1 MDTAAIK
8 ILSFSKNEKG
18 GWKVNKAPNMT
29 RGRGMGAEKLSSERR
44 KAVIFRLWKYLNQMR
59 LPLIIIGVIV
69 VFSNLFALIGPK
81 LSEPA
86 INAIKPEGVDFEKVF
101 YYVKLMAVFYIF
113 SAGLT
118 FLQSFLMTKV
128 SKRIT
133 FNIRRDL
140 YQKLSRMPIK
150 FFDTHQSGEIIS
162 TMSYDVDTVSAS
174 LSADLI
180 QICTALITVTG
191 SFIMMLTIS
200 RLLVLVFLI
209 TIPMSIIFSRYRAK
223 RGRPLFRERSG
234 KLGEMNG
241 FAEESI
247 GGFRTIKAYNKESEF
262 THRFEI
268 KNTAATDAYYRSDR
282 YSCIAGPS
290 VNFIN
295 NISLALISFFG
306 ALLYLYSPETLSLGA
321 ISSFVLYS
329 RKFSGPI
336 NEITNIYSEIQSAF
350 AAGER
355 IFRLMDEKEDT
366 PDKENAVSDPITNG
380 QIEFKNVNFGY
391 EDDKIIIKNFNL
403 KVEPGSI
410 VAIVGHTG
418 AGKTTIVNLLMRFY
432 DVNDGSILIDGIDIR
447 ERKRDEM
454 RKSFTM
460 VLQDTWL
467 FNGSVYDNIAY
478 GSENVTADQVKAV
491 AERAK
496 INGFIEALPSGYETE
511 ITDNGAN
518 ISKGQKQLMTIARA
532 MLPKSVILIL
542 DEATSNVD
550 TRTEAKISEA
560 MCRLMEGKTC
570 FVIAHRLSTIQNAD
584 VILVMKDGEIAES
597 GNHETLLKKNG
608 VYAELYYSQYK

>member
-1 MDTAAIK
+1 MNRGYT
-8 ILSFSKNEKG
+8 LPGKG
-18 GWKVNKAPNMT
+18 G
-29 RGRGMGAEKLSSERR
+29 RGAAAEKLSSERK
-44 KAVIFRLWKYLNQMR
+44 KAVIFRLWKYLSQMR
-59 LPLIIIGVIV
+59 LPLIIIGVV
-69 VFSNLFALIGPK
+69 VVASNLFALIGPK

-86 INAIKPEGVDFEKVF
+86 INAIKPGAVEFDTVF
-101 YYVKLMAVFYIF
+101 YYVSLMVIFYVA
-113 SAGLT
+113 SALLSV
-118 FLQSFLMTKV
+118 LQSFLMTTV

-140 YQKLSRMPIK
+140 FEKLSRLPVK

-200 RLLVLVFLI
+200 RVLVLVFVV

-223 RGRPLFRERSG
+223 KGRPLFRERSG
-234 KLGEMNG
+234 KLGAMNG

-247 GGFRTIKAYNKESEF
+247 GGFRTIKAYNKEAEF
-262 THRFEI
+262 TERFDV
-268 KNTAATDAYYRSDR
+268 KNRAASDAYHRSDR
-282 YSCIAGPS
+282 HSCIAGPS

-336 NEITNIYSEIQSAF
+336 NEITNIYSEIQSAL

-355 IFRLMDEKEDT
+355 VFRLMDEKEDT
-366 PDKENAVSDPITNG
+366 PDKKNATGEPIARG
-380 QIEFKNVNFGY
+380 EIEFQNVKFGY
-391 EDDKIIIKNFNL
+391 TDDKIIIRDFSL
-403 KVEPGSI
+403 KVSPGSVI
-410 VAIVGHTG
+410 AIVGHTG

-432 DVNDGSILIDGIDIR
+432 DVNDGRILIDGIDVR
-447 ERKRDEM
+447 DRKRDEL
-454 RKSFTM
+454 RKAFTM

-478 GSENVTADQVKAV
+478 GSESVTEEAVRAV

-496 INGFIEALPSGYETE
+496 INGFIEALPNGYRTE

-518 ISKGQKQLMTIARA
+518 ISKGQKQLLTIARA
-532 MLPKSVILIL
+532 MLPESVILIL

-560 MCRLMEGKTC
+560 MCKLMEGKTC

-584 VILVMKDGEIAES
+584 VILVMKDGQVAES
-597 GNHETLLKKNG
+597 GRHEELLQRNG
-608 VYAELYYSQYK
+608 AYAELYYSQYK

>member
-1 MDTAAIK
+1 
-8 ILSFSKNEKG
+8 
-18 GWKVNKAPNMT
+18 
-29 RGRGMGAEKLSSERR
+29 
-44 KAVIFRLWKYLNQMR
+44 MR
-59 LPLIIIGVIV
+59 LPLIIIGIV
-69 VFSNLFALIGPK
+69 VITSNLFALIGPK

-86 INAIKPEGVDFEKVF
+86 INAIKPGAVDFDTVF
-101 YYVKLMAVFYIF
+101 YYVSLMVIFYVA
-113 SAGLT
+113 SAALS
-118 FLQSFLMTKV
+118 FLQSFLMTTV

-140 YQKLSRMPIK
+140 FDKLSRLPVK

-180 QICTALITVTG
+180 AICTALITVTG

-200 RLLVLVFLI
+200 RILVLVFVV

-223 RGRPLFRERSG
+223 KGRPLFRERSG
-234 KLGEMNG
+234 KLGAMNG

-247 GGFRTIKAYNKESEF
+247 GGFRTIKAYNKEAEF
-262 THRFEI
+262 TARFDV
-268 KNTAATDAYYRSDR
+268 KNDAASDAYHRSDR
-282 YSCIAGPS
+282 HSCIAGPS

-295 NISLALISFFG
+295 NLSLAFISFFG
-306 ALLYLYSPETLSLGA
+306 ALLYLYFPETLTLGA

-336 NEITNIYSEIQSAF
+336 NEITNIYSEIQSAL

-355 IFRLMDEKEDT
+355 VFRLMDEKEDT
-366 PDKENAVSDPITNG
+366 PDRENATDEPITKG
-380 QIEFKNVNFGY
+380 EIEFKNVKFGY
-391 EDDKIIIKNFNL
+391 TEDKIIIKDFSL
-403 KVEPGSI
+403 KVAPGSVI
-410 VAIVGHTG
+410 AIVGHTG

-432 DVNDGSILIDGIDIR
+432 DVNEGSILIDGIDVR
-447 ERKRDEM
+447 DRKRDEM
-454 RKSFTM
+454 RRAFTM

-478 GSENVTADQVKAV
+478 GSENVTEAAVRAV

-496 INGFIEALPSGYETE
+496 INGFIEALPNGYHTE
-511 ITDNGAN
+511 ITDNGTN
-518 ISKGQKQLMTIARA
+518 ISKGQKQLLTIARA
-532 MLPKSVILIL
+532 MLPESVILIL

-560 MCRLMEGKTC
+560 MCNLMEGKTC
-570 FVIAHRLSTIQNAD
+570 FVIAHRLSTVQNAD
-584 VILVMKDGEIAES
+584 LILVMKDGEVAES
-597 GNHETLLKKNG
+597 GRHEELLQRNG
-608 VYAELYYSQYK
+608 VYAELYYSLYK

>member
-1 MDTAAIK
+1 MNRGHS
-8 ILSFSKNEKG
+8 LSEKG
-18 GWKVNKAPNMT
+18 AKAAM
-29 RGRGMGAEKLSSERR
+29 AERLSSERK
-44 KAVIFRLWKYLNQMR
+44 KAVIFRLWKYLSQMR
-59 LPLIIIGVIV
+59 IPLIIIGTV
-69 VFSNLFALIGPK
+69 VVVSNLFALIGPK

-86 INAIKPEGVDFEKVF
+86 INAIKPGDVDFDTVF
-101 YYVKLMAVFYIF
+101 YYVSLMVLFYVA
-113 SAGLT
+113 SAALS
-118 FLQSFLMTKV
+118 FLQSFLMTTV

-140 YQKLSRMPIK
+140 FEKLSRLPVK

-180 QICTALITVTG
+180 AICTALITVTG

-200 RLLVLVFLI
+200 RVLVLVFVV

-223 RGRPLFRERSG
+223 KGRPLFRERSG
-234 KLGEMNG
+234 KLGAMNG

-247 GGFRTIKAYNKESEF
+247 GGFRTIKAYNKEAEF
-262 THRFEI
+262 TARFDV
-268 KNTAATDAYYRSDR
+268 KNDAASDAYHRSDR
-282 YSCIAGPS
+282 HSCIAGPS

-295 NISLALISFFG
+295 NLSLAFISFFG
-306 ALLYLYSPETLSLGA
+306 ALLYLYSPETLTLGA

-336 NEITNIYSEIQSAF
+336 NEITNIYSEIQSAL

-355 IFRLMDEKEDT
+355 VFRLMDEKEDT
-366 PDKENAVSDPITNG
+366 PDRENASDEPIKRG
-380 QIEFKNVNFGY
+380 EIEFQNVRFGY
-391 EDDKIIIKNFNL
+391 DEDKIIIKDFSL
-403 KVEPGSI
+403 KVAPGSVI
-410 VAIVGHTG
+410 AIVGHTG

-432 DVNDGSILIDGIDIR
+432 DVNSGRILIDGIDIR
-447 ERKRDEM
+447 DRKRDEM
-454 RKSFTM
+454 RRAFTM

-467 FNGSVYDNIAY
+467 FNGSVHDNIAY
-478 GSENVTADQVKAV
+478 GSENVSEADVRRV

-496 INGFIEALPSGYETE
+496 INGFIEALPNGYHTE
-511 ITDNGAN
+511 ITDNGTN
-518 ISKGQKQLMTIARA
+518 ISKGQKQLLTIARA
-532 MLPKSVILIL
+532 MLPESVILIL

-584 VILVMKDGEIAES
+584 LILVMKNGEVKES
-597 GNHETLLKKNG
+597 GRHEELLKKNG
-608 VYAELYYSQYK
+608 VYADLYYSQYK

>member
-1 MDTAAIK
+1 M
-8 ILSFSKNEKG
+8 NRGMPER
-18 GWKVNKAPNMT
+18 
-29 RGRGMGAEKLSSERR
+29 RGRGMGAEKLSTERK
-44 KAVIFRLWKYLNQMR
+44 KAVIFRLWKYLSQMR
-59 LPLIIIGVIV
+59 LPLIIIGAV
-69 VFSNLFALIGPK
+69 VVASNLFALIGPK

-86 INAIKPEGVDFEKVF
+86 INAIKPGNVDFDTVF
-101 YYVKLMAVFYIF
+101 HYVGLMVLFYIAAACL
-113 SAGLT
+113 S
-118 FLQSFLMTKV
+118 FLQSFLMTTV

-140 YQKLSRMPIK
+140 FEKLSRLPVK

-200 RLLVLVFLI
+200 RILVLVFVV

-223 RGRPLFRERSG
+223 KGRPLFRERSG
-234 KLGEMNG
+234 KLGAMNG

-247 GGFRTIKAYNKESEF
+247 GGFRTIKAYNKEAEF
-262 THRFEI
+262 TERFDV
-268 KNTAATDAYYRSDR
+268 KNSAASEAYYRSDR
-282 YSCIAGPS
+282 HSCIAGPS

-336 NEITNIYSEIQSAF
+336 NEITNIYSEIQSAL

-366 PDKENAVSDPITNG
+366 PDREGATGEPVKRGE
-380 QIEFKNVNFGY
+380 IEFRNVRFGY
-391 EDDKIIIKNFNL
+391 DEDKTVIKDFNL
-403 KVEPGSI
+403 KVAPGSVI
-410 VAIVGHTG
+410 AIVGHTG

-432 DVNDGSILIDGIDIR
+432 DVSEGQILIDGIDVR
-447 ERKRDEM
+447 DRKRDEM
-454 RKSFTM
+454 RKAFTM

-478 GSENVTADQVKAV
+478 GSENVSEKDVRAV

-496 INGFIEALPSGYETE
+496 INGFIEALPNSYETE
-511 ITDNGAN
+511 ITDNGTN
-518 ISKGQKQLMTIARA
+518 ISKGQKQLLTIARA

-560 MCRLMEGKTC
+560 MCKLMEGKTC

-584 VILVMKDGEIAES
+584 LILVMKDGEVAES
-597 GNHETLLKKNG
+597 GKHGELLQKNG

>member
-1 MDTAAIK
+1 MNRGHS
-8 ILSFSKNEKG
+8 LPEKG
-18 GWKVNKAPNMT
+18 G
-29 RGRGMGAEKLSSERR
+29 RGATAEKLSSERK
-44 KAVIFRLWKYLNQMR
+44 KAVVFRLWKYLSQMR
-59 LPLIIIGVIV
+59 LPLIIIGIV
-69 VFSNLFALIGPK
+69 VVASNLFALIGPK

-86 INAIKPEGVDFEKVF
+86 INAIKPGAVDFDTVF
-101 YYVKLMAVFYIF
+101 YYVSLMVIFYVA
-113 SAGLT
+113 SAGLS
-118 FLQSFLMTKV
+118 FLQTFLMTTV

-140 YQKLSRMPIK
+140 FEKLSRLPVK

-200 RLLVLVFLI
+200 RILVLVFVV

-223 RGRPLFRERSG
+223 KGRPLFRERSG
-234 KLGEMNG
+234 KLGAMNG

-262 THRFEI
+262 TERFDV
-268 KNTAATDAYYRSDR
+268 KNDAASDAYHRSDR
-282 YSCIAGPS
+282 HSCIAGPS

-295 NISLALISFFG
+295 NLSLAFISFFG
-306 ALLYLYSPETLSLGA
+306 ALLYLYSPETLTLGA

-336 NEITNIYSEIQSAF
+336 NEITNIYSEIQSAL

-355 IFRLMDEKEDT
+355 VFRLMDEKEDT
-366 PDKENAVSDPITNG
+366 PDKADATGELITKG
-380 QIEFKNVNFGY
+380 EIEFQNVKFGY
-391 EDDKIIIKNFNL
+391 TEDKIIIKNFSL
-403 KVEPGSI
+403 KVAPGSVI
-410 VAIVGHTG
+410 AIVGHTG

-432 DVNDGSILIDGIDIR
+432 DVSEGRILIDGIDVR
-447 ERKRDEM
+447 DRKRDEM
-454 RKSFTM
+454 RRAFTM

-478 GSENVTADQVKAV
+478 GSENVTEEAVRAV

-496 INGFIEALPSGYETE
+496 INGFIEALPNGYHTE
-511 ITDNGAN
+511 ITDNGTN
-518 ISKGQKQLMTIARA
+518 ISKGQKQLLTIARA
-532 MLPKSVILIL
+532 MLPESVILIL

-584 VILVMKDGEIAES
+584 VILVMKDGEVAES
-597 GNHETLLKKNG
+597 GRHEELLKRNG

>member
-1 MDTAAIK
+1 M
-8 ILSFSKNEKG
+8 NRGMPER
-18 GWKVNKAPNMT
+18 
-29 RGRGMGAEKLSSERR
+29 RGRGMGTEKLSSERR
-44 KAVIFRLWKYLNQMR
+44 KAVIFRLWKYLSQMR
-59 LPLIIIGVIV
+59 LPLIIIGTV
-69 VFSNLFALIGPK
+69 VVVSNLFALIGPK

-86 INAIKPEGVDFEKVF
+86 INAIKPGAVDFDTVF
-101 YYVKLMAVFYIF
+101 YYVGLMILFYVA
-113 SAGLT
+113 SACLS
-118 FLQSFLMTKV
+118 FLQSFLMTTV

-140 YQKLSRMPIK
+140 YEKLSRLPVK

-200 RLLVLVFLI
+200 RILVLVFVV

-223 RGRPLFRERSG
+223 KGRPLFRERSG
-234 KLGEMNG
+234 KLGAMNG

-247 GGFRTIKAYNKESEF
+247 GGFRTIKAYNKEAEF
-262 THRFEI
+262 TERFDA
-268 KNTAATDAYYRSDR
+268 KNTAASEAYYRSDR
-282 YSCIAGPS
+282 HSCIAGPS

-336 NEITNIYSEIQSAF
+336 NEITNIYSEIQSAL

-355 IFRLMDEKEDT
+355 VFRLMDEKEDT
-366 PDKENAVSDPITNG
+366 PDRENATGEPIARG
-380 QIEFKNVNFGY
+380 EIEFKNVKFGY
-391 EDDKIIIKNFNL
+391 DENKTVIKDFNL
-403 KVEPGSI
+403 KVTPGSVI
-410 VAIVGHTG
+410 AIVGHTG

-432 DVNDGSILIDGIDIR
+432 DVNEGQILIDGIDVR
-447 ERKRDEM
+447 DRKRDEM
-454 RKSFTM
+454 RKAFTM

-478 GSENVTADQVKAV
+478 GSENVTEEEVRAV

-511 ITDNGAN
+511 ITDNGTN
-518 ISKGQKQLMTIARA
+518 ISKGQKQLLTIARA

-560 MCRLMEGKTC
+560 MCKLMEGKTC

-584 VILVMKDGEIAES
+584 VILVMKDGAVAES
-597 GNHETLLKKNG
+597 GRHEELLRKNG

>member
-1 MDTAAIK
+1 M
-8 ILSFSKNEKG
+8 LPEKG
-18 GWKVNKAPNMT
+18 G
-29 RGRGMGAEKLSSERR
+29 RGASAEKLSSERK
-44 KAVIFRLWKYLNQMR
+44 KAVVFRLWKYLSQMR
-59 LPLIIIGVIV
+59 FPLIIIGIV
-69 VFSNLFALIGPK
+69 VVASNLFALIGPK

-86 INAIKPEGVDFEKVF
+86 INAIKPGAVDFDTVF
-101 YYVKLMAVFYIF
+101 YYVSLMVIFYVA
-113 SAGLT
+113 SALLS
-118 FLQSFLMTKV
+118 FLQSFLMTTV

-140 YQKLSRMPIK
+140 FEKLSRLPVK

-200 RLLVLVFLI
+200 RILVLVFVV

-223 RGRPLFRERSG
+223 KGRPLFRERSG
-234 KLGEMNG
+234 KLGAMNG

-247 GGFRTIKAYNKESEF
+247 GGFRTIKAYNKEAEF
-262 THRFEI
+262 TERFDV
-268 KNTAATDAYYRSDR
+268 KNNAASDAYHRSDR
-282 YSCIAGPS
+282 HSCIAGPS

-306 ALLYLYSPETLSLGA
+306 ALLYLYYPETLTLGA

-336 NEITNIYSEIQSAF
+336 NEITNIYSEIQSAL

-355 IFRLMDEKEDT
+355 VFRLMDEKEDT
-366 PDKENAVSDPITNG
+366 PDKADATGEPITRG
-380 QIEFKNVNFGY
+380 EIEFQNVNFGY
-391 EDDKIIIKNFNL
+391 TEDKIIIKNFNL
-403 KVEPGSI
+403 KVSPGSVI
-410 VAIVGHTG
+410 AIVGHTG

-432 DVNDGSILIDGIDIR
+432 DVNEGRILIDGIDVR
-447 ERKRDEM
+447 DRKRDEM
-454 RKSFTM
+454 RKAFTM

-478 GSENVTADQVKAV
+478 GSEDVSEEAVRAV

-496 INGFIEALPSGYETE
+496 INGFIEALPSGYRTE
-511 ITDNGAN
+511 ITDNGTN
-518 ISKGQKQLMTIARA
+518 ISKGQKQLLTIARA
-532 MLPKSVILIL
+532 MLPESVILIL

-584 VILVMKDGEIAES
+584 VILVMKDGQVAES
-597 GNHETLLKKNG
+597 GRHEELLKRNG

>member
-1 MDTAAIK
+1 M
-8 ILSFSKNEKG
+8 NKG
-18 GWKVNKAPNMT
+18 SPAPE
-29 RGRGMGAEKLSSERR
+29 RLGRGASMEKLSGERR
-44 KAVIFRLWKYLNQMR
+44 KAVIFRLWKYLSQMR
-59 LPLIIIGVIV
+59 MPLIIIGIV
-69 VFSNLFALIGPK
+69 VVTSNLFALIGPK

-86 INAIKPEGVDFEKVF
+86 INAIKPGNVDFDTVF
-101 YYVKLMAVFYIF
+101 YYVSLMVIFYVA
-113 SAGLT
+113 SAALT
-118 FLQSFLMTKV
+118 FLQSFLMTTV

-140 YQKLSRMPIK
+140 FEKLSRLPVK

-180 QICTALITVTG
+180 AICTALITVTG

-200 RLLVLVFLI
+200 RLLVLVFVV

-223 RGRPLFRERSG
+223 KGRPLFRERSG
-234 KLGEMNG
+234 KLGAMNG

-247 GGFRTIKAYNKESEF
+247 GGYRTIKAYNKEDVF
-262 THRFEI
+262 TEKFEQ
-268 KNTAATDAYYRSDR
+268 KNTAASDAYHRSDR
-282 YSCIAGPS
+282 HSCIAGPS

-306 ALLYLYSPETLSLGA
+306 ALLYMYFPETLSLGA

-336 NEITNIYSEIQSAF
+336 NEITNIYSEIQSAL

-355 IFRLMDEKEDT
+355 VFRLMDEKEDT
-366 PDKENAVSDPITNG
+366 PDRIGATDEPITKG
-380 QIEFKNVNFGY
+380 EIEFENVKFGY
-391 EDDKIIIKNFNL
+391 TEDRIIIKGFNL
-403 KVEPGSI
+403 KVNPGSVI
-410 VAIVGHTG
+410 AIVGHTG

-432 DVNDGSILIDGIDIR
+432 DVNEGRILIDGIDLR
-447 ERKRDEM
+447 DRKRDEM
-454 RKSFTM
+454 RKAFTM

-478 GSENVTADQVKAV
+478 GSENVTLDDVKAV

-496 INGFIEALPSGYETE
+496 INGFIEALPSGYYTE
-511 ITDNGAN
+511 ITDNGIN
-518 ISKGQKQLMTIARA
+518 ISKGQKQLLTIARA
-532 MLPKSVILIL
+532 MLPESVILIL

-560 MCRLMEGKTC
+560 MCKLMEGKTC

-584 VILVMKDGEIAES
+584 LILVMKDGEVAES
-597 GNHETLLKKNG
+597 GRHEELLARDG

>member
-1 MDTAAIK
+1 M
-8 ILSFSKNEKG
+8 
-18 GWKVNKAPNMT
+18 NKANTVPD
-29 RGRGMGAEKLSSERR
+29 RSGRGASMEKLSSERK
-44 KAVIFRLWKYLNQMR
+44 KAVIFRLWKYLSQMR
-59 LPLIIIGVIV
+59 LPLIIIGIV
-69 VFSNLFALIGPK
+69 VITSNLFALIGPK

-86 INAIKPEGVDFEKVF
+86 INAIKPGAVDFDTVF
-101 YYVKLMAVFYIF
+101 YYVSLMVIFYVT
-113 SAGLT
+113 SAALS
-118 FLQSFLMTKV
+118 FLQSFLMTTV

-140 YQKLSRMPIK
+140 FDKLSRLPVK

-180 QICTALITVTG
+180 AICTALITVTG

-200 RLLVLVFLI
+200 RILVLVFVV

-223 RGRPLFRERSG
+223 KGRPLFRERSG
-234 KLGEMNG
+234 KLGAMNG

-247 GGFRTIKAYNKESEF
+247 GGFRTIKAYNKETEF
-262 THRFEI
+262 TARFDV
-268 KNTAATDAYYRSDR
+268 KNDAASDAYHRSDR
-282 YSCIAGPS
+282 HSCIAGPS

-295 NISLALISFFG
+295 NLSLAFISFFG
-306 ALLYLYSPETLSLGA
+306 ALLYLYSPETLTLGA

-336 NEITNIYSEIQSAF
+336 NEITNIYSEIQSAL

-355 IFRLMDEKEDT
+355 VFRLMDEKEDT
-366 PDKENAVSDPITNG
+366 PDRENATDAPITKG
-380 QIEFKNVNFGY
+380 EIEFQNVKFGY
-391 EDDKIIIKNFNL
+391 TEDKVIIKDFSL
-403 KVEPGSI
+403 KVAPGSVI
-410 VAIVGHTG
+410 AIVGHTG

-432 DVNDGSILIDGIDIR
+432 DVNGGRILIDGIDLR
-447 ERKRDEM
+447 DRKRDEM
-454 RKSFTM
+454 RKAFTM

-478 GSENVTADQVKAV
+478 GSENVTEDAVRAV

-496 INGFIEALPSGYETE
+496 INGFIEALPNGYHTE
-511 ITDNGAN
+511 ITDNGTN
-518 ISKGQKQLMTIARA
+518 ISKGQKQLLTIARA
-532 MLPKSVILIL
+532 MLPESVILIL

-560 MCRLMEGKTC
+560 MCKLMEGKTC
-570 FVIAHRLSTIQNAD
+570 FVIAHRLSTVQNAD
-584 VILVMKDGEIAES
+584 LILVMKDGEVAES
-597 GNHETLLKKNG
+597 GKHEELLQRNG

>member
-1 MDTAAIK
+1 M
-8 ILSFSKNEKG
+8 
-18 GWKVNKAPNMT
+18 NKANPAPQ
-29 RGRGMGAEKLSSERR
+29 RFGRGASTEKLSSERR
-44 KAVIFRLWKYLNQMR
+44 KAVIFRLWKYLSQMR
-59 LPLIIIGVIV
+59 LPLIIIGVV
-69 VFSNLFALIGPK
+69 VVLSNLFALIGPK

-86 INAIKPEGVDFEKVF
+86 INAIRPGDVGFKTVF
-101 YYVKLMAVFYIF
+101 YYVGLMVGFYIA
-113 SAGLT
+113 STCLT
-118 FLQSFLMTKV
+118 FLQSFLMTTV

-140 YQKLSRMPIK
+140 FEKLSRLPVK

-180 QICTALITVTG
+180 AICTALITVTG

-200 RLLVLVFLI
+200 RLLILVFVV
-209 TIPMSIIFSRYRAK
+209 TIPMSIVFSRYRAK
-223 RGRPLFRERSG
+223 KGRPLFRERSG
-234 KLGEMNG
+234 KLGAMNG

-247 GGFRTIKAYNKESEF
+247 GGFRTIKAYNKEEF
-262 THRFEI
+262 FTEKFEE
-268 KNTAATDAYYRSDR
+268 KNAAASDAYHRSDR
-282 YSCIAGPS
+282 HSCIAGPS

-295 NISLALISFFG
+295 NLSLAFISFFG
-306 ALLYLYSPETLSLGA
+306 ALLYLYSPETLTLGA

-336 NEITNIYSEIQSAF
+336 NEITNIYSEIQSAL

-355 IFRLMDEKEDT
+355 VFRLMDEKEDT
-366 PDKENAVSDPITNG
+366 PDRIGATDEPITKG
-380 QIEFKNVNFGY
+380 EIEFQNVKFGY
-391 EDDKIIIKNFNL
+391 TEDKIIIKNFNL
-403 KVEPGSI
+403 KVKKGSVI
-410 VAIVGHTG
+410 AIVGHTG

-432 DVNDGSILIDGIDIR
+432 DVNEGRILIDGIDVR
-447 ERKRDEM
+447 DRKRDEM
-454 RKSFTM
+454 RKAFTM

-478 GSENVTADQVKAV
+478 GSENVTEQNVRAV

-496 INGFIEALPSGYETE
+496 INGFIESLQNGYHTE
-511 ITDNGAN
+511 ITDNGTN
-518 ISKGQKQLMTIARA
+518 ISKGQKQLLTIARA

-550 TRTEAKISEA
+550 TRTEAKISDA
-560 MCRLMEGKTC
+560 MCKLMEGKTC

-584 VILVMKDGEIAES
+584 VILVMKDGEVAES
-597 GNHETLLKKNG
+597 GRHEELLKKNG